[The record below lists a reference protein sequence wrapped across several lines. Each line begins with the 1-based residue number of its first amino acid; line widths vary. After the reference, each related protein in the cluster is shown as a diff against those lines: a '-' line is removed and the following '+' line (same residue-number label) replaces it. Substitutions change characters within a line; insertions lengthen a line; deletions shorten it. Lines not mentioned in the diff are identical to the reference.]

1 VQVLHGM
8 TGEPMTS
15 PTMSDNAVQDM
26 VRDELEWTP
35 DVDSAG
41 IGVSVEDGAVTLSGE
56 VDSYAQ
62 KLSAKSAALRVRG
75 VRTVADDLLVR
86 SKGSPLSE
94 IDIAREVDHALKSGV
109 NVPPTVQ
116 AEVTDHHVL
125 LIGEVGWQFQRH
137 AAQHAVQYL
146 PGVYTI
152 TNMIRL
158 TRRPSA
164 PDTQHRITDALVR
177 NAQLD
182 AESIHVTAEGGTVT
196 LTGIVHSWAESTE
209 AADAAWASPHVTDV
223 VNHLIVKAF

>member
-8 TGEPMTS
+8 KGESMTTA
-15 PTMSDNAVQDM
+15 TMSDVEVQGM
-26 VRDELEWTP
+26 VRDELEWAP
-35 DVDSAG
+35 EVDSAG

-56 VDSYAQ
+56 VDSYAE

-86 SKGSPLSE
+86 SKGSSLSE
-94 IDIAREVDHALKSGV
+94 IDIAREVDHALKTGV

-125 LIGEVGWQFQRH
+125 LIGEAGWQFQRN
-137 AAQHAVQYL
+137 AAQHAVQFL

-152 TNMIRL
+152 SNMIRL

-164 PDTQHRITDALVR
+164 PDTQQRITDALIR

-182 AESIHVTAEGGTVT
+182 AKGIHVMVQGGTVT
-196 LTGIVHSWAESTE
+196 LSGMVRSWAESAQ
-209 AADAAWASPHVTDV
+209 AAEAAWASPHVTDV
-223 VNHLIVKAF
+223 VNDLIIKAF